1 MMNGRSRQSRD
12 GLRVVSPG
20 ETLALVSA
28 PTRHLGMVTGGSLSK
43 GLEIRLDGSVSVEGI
58 AVGRYLTI
66 DGNTQRFFGMVT
78 DVELRALSPQIVAAP
93 PAADDEF
100 LREVLHGTAAYA
112 VLKVSPMLSVGPTAD
127 AKPEPV
133 KTVPPHFSGA
143 REASQAEVEQIFGSE
158 DAAHFVIGSPL
169 DMDVTVCLD
178 YTRFIERSN
187 GVFGKTG
194 TGKTFLTRL
203 ILLHLV
209 QKSNQQ
215 RERGKRCANLI
226 FDMHNEYGWQGT
238 SEGASGKVK
247 GLKQIVGSNVLIMT
261 LDEDN
266 ARRRQLR
273 PDGVVTIPF
282 SDVEPA
288 DIEILQETL
297 NLTAN
302 AVEATHQLE
311 RRYGRR
317 WLQEAL
323 KLNENDE
330 ETAADLVKIGIH
342 PATMVNLRRGLL
354 RLSRNKFMVEKAD
367 GGTLQTIIENLLA
380 GRTVVLEFG
389 EYGSQLASYMLV
401 ANILTRRIY
410 ERFRDLMERALANDA
425 EKPNHLVITIEEAH
439 KFLNPRVAGQTIFGE
454 IAREMRKYNVSL
466 LVIDQRPSAIDDE
479 VLSQIGTRFVCLLDN
494 ERDVDAVLS
503 GVSGKSELRSVVAKL
518 ESRQQALILGHA
530 VPMPI
535 VVRPT
540 DYEDSYAGFERSLVG
555 SADDLWNDE

>member
-1 MMNGRSRQSRD
+1 MIDHRGSHTGNGT
-12 GLRVVSPG
+12 GA
-20 ETLALVSA
+20 LAAEEVQELA
-28 PTRHLGMVTGGSLSK
+28 HDAMRHLGVVTGGSLSK
-43 GLEIRLDGSVSVEGI
+43 GLEVRLDPSVSVEEM

-66 DGNTQRFFGMVT
+66 DGSAQRFFGMVT
-78 DVELRALSPQIVAAP
+78 DVELRSLTPQIVASP
-93 PAADDEF
+93 PGPKEGF

-112 VLKVSPMLSVGPTAD
+112 VLKVSPMLRVGPAAD

-133 KTVPPHFSGA
+133 KTIPPHFSGA

-158 DAAHFVIGSPL
+158 DTGHFVIGSPL

-178 YTRFIERSN
+178 YARFIERSN

-209 QKSNQQ
+209 QKSHQQ

-226 FDMHNEYGWQGT
+226 FDMHNEYGWEGS
-238 SEGASGKVK
+238 SEGPSGKAK
-247 GLKQIVGSNVLIMT
+247 GLKQIVGSDVLIMT
-261 LDEDN
+261 LDENN
-266 ARRRQLR
+266 ARRRRLR
-273 PDGVVTIPF
+273 PDGIVTIAYA
-282 SDVEPA
+282 DVEPG

-297 NLTAN
+297 NLTPN
-302 AVEATHQLE
+302 AVEATHQLQRE
-311 RRYGRR
+311 FKAH

-323 KLNENDE
+323 KLDENDE
-330 ETAADLVKIGIH
+330 ETAKRLLGMGIH

-354 RLSRNKFMVEKAD
+354 RLTRNAFMVGKAD
-367 GGTLQTIIENLLA
+367 GGTLQSIIENLLG

-389 EYGSQLASYMLV
+389 DYGSQLASYMLV

-410 ERFRDLMERALANDA
+410 DRFRDRTERALANDD

-479 VLSQIGTRFVCLLDN
+479 VLSQIGTRFICLLDS
-494 ERDVDAVLS
+494 EKDVDAVLS
-503 GVSGKSELRSVVAKL
+503 GISGKSELRSVVAKL

-540 DYEDSYAGFERSLVG
+540 TYEDSYANFERRLTA
-555 SADDLWNDE
+555 SADDLWND